1 MGPDMNM
8 NFAVDLF
15 RQTLREPRVAAG
27 RILGLDLPREWL
39 WMALV
44 LMGVLNGI
52 VYSLFLQVGPP
63 PDPAT
68 MPLIPTALRSPAL
81 FTIFLLGALALTV
94 MALTWGG
101 QALGGRAQVT
111 QVLALITWLQVLR
124 LAVQLALPLLMLTL
138 PLVVALVLGVA
149 ASIWG
154 LVILVAFVDY
164 AHGFENK
171 FKAVVVIILSFL
183 GMFIGLSA
191 IFGVLATLFMGGA

>member
-15 RQTLREPRVAAG
+15 RQTLREPRAAAG

-52 VYSLFLQVGPP
+52 VYSLFLQIGPP
-63 PDPAT
+63 PDPAM

-81 FTIFLLGALALTV
+81 FTMFLLGALALTV

-101 QALGGRAQVT
+101 QVLGGRAQVT

-124 LAVQLALPLLMLTL
+124 LAVQLALLLLMLTL
-138 PLVVALVLGVA
+138 PVAGLALVVA

-164 AHGFENK
+164 AHGFENN

-183 GMFIGLSA
+183 GMLVGLSA
-191 IFGVLATLFMGGA
+191 ILGVLATLFIGGA

>member
-15 RQTLREPRVAAG
+15 GQTLREPRAAAG

-124 LAVQLALPLLMLTL
+124 LAVQLALLLLMVTL
-138 PLVVALVLGVA
+138 PVAGLALVVA

-183 GMFIGLSA
+183 GMLIGLSA
-191 IFGVLATLFMGGA
+191 ILGVLATLFMGGA

>member
-81 FTIFLLGALALTV
+81 FTMFLLGALALTV

-101 QALGGRAQVT
+101 QVLGGRAQVT

-124 LAVQLALPLLMLTL
+124 LAVQLALLVLMMTL
-138 PLVVALVLGVA
+138 PVAGLALVVA

-183 GMFIGLSA
+183 GMLIGLSA
-191 IFGVLATLFMGGA
+191 ILGVLATLFMGGA